1 MKIETVNLS
10 SYQNMEKEKLP
21 AECIHH
27 VICPASQIGLEQP
40 TQKTVHVQVKNLLRR
55 LNIISNKCEVL

>member
-27 VICPASQIGLEQP
+27 VIWPPSQIGLGQP
-40 TQKTVHVQVKNLLRR
+40 TQKMVHVQVREFIETIEHNFNL
-55 LNIISNKCEVL
+55 EF